1 MYSEYDQL
9 VSVSHQLTELNRIE
23 LAEYAPADRFRTVRN
38 FPDVEHVVSGARRPL
53 SEFFSESDA
62 QYEAADR
69 EIPPRPAW
77 YEALQAD
84 EGELRWFV
92 TVGRLS
98 PEKNHA
104 RLIRSFGAVH
114 RAHPEARLLIVGG
127 GPLQGELQRQIDDA
141 GLSEAAFLTGAQRNP
156 YALLAASDCFVLSSL
171 YEGQPMV
178 LIEAAICGLPIVST
192 SFGSVYGALPQ
203 GAIRIVEQ
211 DDDAL
216 AAGMTAVLD
225 GEECITLVSVEPRHA
240 VASVAQRPGARHSVT
255 VGAPG
260 KAILAQLAE
269 PEWPSGA
276 GAALRAEAA
285 GVRTAGYATSHDEVI
300 PTVQSVAV
308 PLVLRGQRPAAI
320 AVVHVA
326 TDRTDAEIAARLQ
339 RSAATIRDALGA

>member
-1 MYSEYDQL
+1 VAD
-9 VSVSHQLTELNRIE
+9 
-23 LAEYAPADRFRTVRN
+23 APASQTLSRGIRILEVLADARGPLSIDEIAAALGVHRSIAYRLLRTLEDHGLVAR
-38 FPDVEHVVSGARRPL
+38 DASGLVALGARM
-53 SEFFSESDA
+53 A
-62 QYEAADR
+62 
-69 EIPPRPAW
+69 
-77 YEALQAD
+77 
-84 EGELRWFV
+84 
-92 TVGRLS
+92 
-98 PEKNHA
+98 
-104 RLIRSFGAVH
+104 
-114 RAHPEARLLIVGG
+114 
-127 GPLQGELQRQIDDA
+127 
-141 GLSEAAFLTGAQRNP
+141 
-156 YALLAASDCFVLSSL
+156 
-171 YEGQPMV
+171 
-178 LIEAAICGLPIVST
+178 
-192 SFGSVYGALPQ
+192 
-203 GAIRIVEQ
+203 
-211 DDDAL
+211 AL
-216 AAGMTAVLD
+216 AAGVANDLQAEALPELTAVANELGMTCFLAVLD